1 MNWNKISLFKMPKEY
16 RRFEFTPRYY
26 DARKEALDK
35 KIAQYEAINNPEAAS
50 AYRREISFRANAGDR
65 WKSTDFKAQTMR
77 SNIRL
82 LIILG
87 AILFVFY
94 LLFNGLDFIG
104 PTLDVLKK

>member
-35 KIAQYEAINNPEAAS
+35 KIAVYENSNDPGATS
-50 AYRREISFRANAGDR
+50 QYRREISFRANAEDR
-65 WKSTDFKAQTMR
+65 WKSNDFKVQSMR
-77 SNIRL
+77 ANIRL

-87 AILFVFY
+87 VILVVFY
-94 LLFNGLDFIG
+94 FLFNGLDFAG
-104 PTLDVLKK
+104 SALDTFKK